1 MKEKREKQTDGLVTV
16 LRDTVVAFQS
26 EGSAEQRLKG
36 LEKMLD
42 GNRGQRILE
51 NCEDHLAYSR
61 NNYFSFVWKHLKSSR
76 SGLIKMLESLDLKS
90 TNQNKGLE
98 QAITFLLENKNKKSD
113 WIPIT
118 YLHKKSN
125 SVDDWEWI
133 HLVDLSW
140 VPDGWW

>member
-1 MKEKREKQTDGLVTV
+1 LV
-16 LRDTVVAFQS
+16 AYES

-36 LEKMLD
+36 LEKMLG

-51 NCEDHLAYSR
+51 DCEDHLAYSG

-98 QAITFLLENKNKKSD
+98 QAIAFLLENKNKKSD

-118 YLHKKSN
+118 HLHKKSN
-125 SVDDWEWI
+125 SVDDWE
-133 HLVDLSW
+133 
-140 VPDGWW
+140 